1 LTKRRVLLVFA
12 LPLLFAALQ
21 PQAVDAASS
30 PVRRV
35 DLGDGLFAS
44 IDVRGPFL
52 ETEPLPR
59 EGLFSFAARLC
70 GDRDRGAAVIAQEN
84 SGSSRLLRGVRYRV
98 PFDCLLP
105 ELQSRVL
112 RGLFPEDQAT
122 PEGWRHR
129 LGLGPDGTRPD
140 LWRLAEWFTGDGGR
154 WRELR
159 DRNGLRD
166 EDLEPGGFLVIPA
179 ALLRPELRGHVPAV
193 FASTPPDLEYGS
205 DARGPYALYRL
216 KAGEALYSSVVIRF
230 TGRLFAA
237 DVYPLAEE
245 VAERSG
251 IRDVTDIPIGFPIKV
266 PLDYL
271 SPEYL
276 PPGDPRRVEYEVGLA
291 QTARYM
297 NQVQALGLEGVVVV
311 LDAGHGGRD
320 VGASAAGVW
329 ESVHVYD
336 VMLRVKRLL
345 ESTTGAVVLT
355 TTQDDNGYQ
364 IIDRDALPHSRGH
377 RVLTEPPYPI
387 ETAQVGTHLRWYL
400 ANYLMEQRLS
410 AKAEPERVVFLSI
423 HADSLHP
430 SVRGAMVYVPGLLPL
445 PPTYGKSEAV
455 YTSRR
460 EVRAR
465 PSVAFSRQ
473 ELVRSE
479 GLSRDLANHLIA
491 GFRKGGLAVHPN
503 KPVRDRIV
511 RGRGSPWVPA
521 VLRYNAI
528 PAKVLIEVCNLAN
541 EQDRKLIQ
549 TRAFRERVARAVVDG
564 LLSYYGHESGAQG
577 EVAATSRE

>member
-1 LTKRRVLLVFA
+1 
-12 LPLLFAALQ
+12 
-21 PQAVDAASS
+21 
-30 PVRRV
+30 
-35 DLGDGLFAS
+35 
-44 IDVRGPFL
+44 
-52 ETEPLPR
+52 
-59 EGLFSFAARLC
+59 
-70 GDRDRGAAVIAQEN
+70 
-84 SGSSRLLRGVRYRV
+84 
-98 PFDCLLP
+98 
-105 ELQSRVL
+105 
-112 RGLFPEDQAT
+112 
-122 PEGWRHR
+122 
-129 LGLGPDGTRPD
+129 
-140 LWRLAEWFTGDGGR
+140 
-154 WRELR
+154 
-159 DRNGLRD
+159 
-166 EDLEPGGFLVIPA
+166 
-179 ALLRPELRGHVPAV
+179 
-193 FASTPPDLEYGS
+193 
-205 DARGPYALYRL
+205 
-216 KAGEALYSSVVIRF
+216 
-230 TGRLFAA
+230 
-237 DVYPLAEE
+237 
-245 VAERSG
+245 
-251 IRDVTDIPIGFPIKV
+251 
-266 PLDYL
+266 
-271 SPEYL
+271 
-276 PPGDPRRVEYEVGLA
+276 
-291 QTARYM
+291 
-297 NQVQALGLEGVVVV
+297 VVV

-345 ESTTGAVVLT
+345 ESTTGATVLT
-355 TTQDDNGYQ
+355 TTEDDNGYQ
-364 IIDRDALPHSRGH
+364 VVDRDALPHSRGH

-387 ETAQVGTHLRWYL
+387 EIAQVGTHLRWYL
-400 ANYLMEQRLS
+400 ANYLMEQRLG
-410 AKAEPERVVFLSI
+410 AKAESERVIFLSI

-445 PPTYGKSEAV
+445 PPTYGKSEPV

-479 GLSRDLANHLIA
+479 GLSRDLAGHLIA

-564 LLSYYGHESGAQG
+564 VLSYYGHESGAQG
-577 EVAATSRE
+577 EMAATSRE